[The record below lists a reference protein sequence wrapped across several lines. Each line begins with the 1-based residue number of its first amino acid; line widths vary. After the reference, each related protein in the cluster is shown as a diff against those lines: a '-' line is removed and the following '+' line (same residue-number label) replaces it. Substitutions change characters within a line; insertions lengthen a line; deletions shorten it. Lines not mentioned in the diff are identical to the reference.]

1 MPTIALISTSD
12 TDLLSARSSGCDY
25 IVANPARSS
34 ASELNDI
41 VCDADIA
48 IVRMLGAVQD
58 LWEGFNE
65 LRGGT
70 TPLVVLGGEQ
80 TPNPPLMEQS
90 TIAAG
95 AVHTAHRYLAN
106 GGAQNLTSLH
116 AFLADTVLLSGDVFD
131 DPVEIP
137 AWGTLGEPTT
147 REAHPE
153 TPRVGVLFYRA
164 QYAAGNTAYVEELVS
179 ALNSG
184 EGYGEAIYV
193 SSLREAPEDLLAH
206 LSTFDTLVVTV
217 LASGGRTPQNV
228 AAGGDDDAWDVA
240 NLAALNVPIIQGLC
254 LTWGQEAWAASN
266 EGMSPLDVANQVAIP
281 EFDGRIIGPVFSV
294 KEIDTDGLPRYV
306 PIPERCQRLAGLA
319 LAHAKLSHIDVA
331 DRKIAIVLTAF
342 PTKNARIGNAVG
354 LDTPHSL
361 IRLLRTMREQGYDM
375 GEPGDIPGTGPLEPV
390 DGEHPD
396 TTAGNALIHGLIA
409 AGGQDENWLTQA
421 QIQGQPI
428 KIPAATY
435 KEWLK
440 DVDPELVGLM
450 TTAWGEAPGEVF
462 VDTVT
467 DPDGEIYGAAI
478 RAGNTVLMVQPPR
491 GFGENPIAIYHDP
504 DIAPTHHYL
513 AVYLWLQ
520 REFCADAIIHMG
532 KHGNLEWLPGKSI
545 ALSSSCG
552 PDATLG
558 NIPLIYPFIVNDPGE
573 GTQAKRRGHACVID
587 HMVPPMTRAETYGDM
602 MRLEQLLDEYAQV
615 SVLDPAKL
623 AALQTEVWTLVEAS
637 KMNHDLGLESKPE
650 TDDGFD
656 MLMQQIDG
664 WLCEVKD
671 SQIRDGLHIMGDG
684 LDGDARVDFVL
695 SMLRA
700 EQMFAG
706 QEAAV
711 PGLRTALGL
720 VENGSERRDV
730 DAAEGVARAL
740 VVGLDQAE
748 WQTASV
754 STVVKDT
761 LEHHSKTFD
770 VDAVDIAGVEASLRF
785 ACDELVPR
793 LAKVTDEIDHT
804 LKALDGGY
812 IPAGPS
818 GSPLRGL
825 VNVLPTG
832 RNFYS
837 VDPRAIPTKLAWETG
852 RHLAESLV
860 DRYRKDTGE
869 YPTSVGLSVWGTSAM
884 RTSGDDIAEVLAL
897 LGVRP
902 VWDNASRRVTG
913 LEIMS
918 LEELGR
924 PRIDVT
930 VRISGFFR
938 DAFPHA
944 VNLIDDAVQRVAELD
959 EPADQNFVRKH
970 VETDVAEHGD
980 RRRAT
985 ARVFGSK
992 PGTYGAGMLQVI
1004 EAGNWRSDED
1014 LAEVYATWGGFAYGR
1029 DLGGVAARQDM
1040 ETAYARI
1047 KVAAKNTDTHE
1058 HDIADSDDYFQF
1070 HGGMIATVRALSG
1083 SSPKSYIGDSTRP
1096 DSVKT
1101 RSLQEETARVFRARV
1116 VNPRWMSAMR
1126 RHGYKGAF
1134 EMAATVDYLFGFDAT
1149 AGVVHDWMYEKL
1161 TEEYVLNAENQEFMR
1176 QANPWALGGII
1187 ERLQEA
1193 VDRGL
1198 WENPDADL
1206 VQQMRDVYVDIEGDM
1221 EERAAGE

>member
-1 MPTIALISTSD
+1 MPTIALISMSD

-25 IVANPARSS
+25 QVANPARSS
-34 ASELNDI
+34 DTELTSLVEN
-41 VCDADIA
+41 ADIA
-48 IVRMLGAVQD
+48 VVRILGSVQD
-58 LWEGFNE
+58 LWEGFSD
-65 LRGGT
+65 LRHGT

-95 AVHTAHRYLAN
+95 AVHTAHQYLAH
-106 GGAQNLTSLH
+106 GGGENLAALH
-116 AFLADTVLLSGDVFD
+116 AFLSDTVLLTGDVFA

-137 AWGTLGEPTT
+137 SWGTLGT
-147 REAHPE
+147 RVDAGVHTG

-164 QYAAGNTAYVEELVS
+164 QFAAGNTAYVEELTA
-179 ALNSG
+179 ALNHVD
-184 EGYGEAIYV
+184 GYGEAIYV
-193 SSLREAPEDLLAH
+193 STLREAPEDLLEH
-206 LSTFDTLVVTV
+206 LATFDALVVTV

-228 AAGGDDDAWDVA
+228 AAGGDDDSWDVA
-240 NLAALNVPIIQGLC
+240 NLAALNIPIIQGLC
-254 LTWGQEAWAASN
+254 LTWGQSAWASST

-294 KEIDTDGLPRYV
+294 KEIDADGLPRYV
-306 PIPERCQRLAGLA
+306 PIAERCQRLAGLA
-319 LAHAKLSHIDVA
+319 LAHAKLKHIAVQ

-361 IRLLRTMREQGYDM
+361 IRLLRSLRTQGYDL
-375 GEPGDIPGTGPLEPV
+375 GEPGDIPGTGYVEPIE
-390 DGEHPD
+390 GEHPD

-428 KIPAATY
+428 KIPAARY

-440 DVDPELVGLM
+440 EVDPELVALM
-450 TTAWGEAPGEVF
+450 NTAWGPAPGEVF
-462 VDTVT
+462 VDTMT
-467 DPDGEIYGAAI
+467 DPEGEIYGAAI
-478 RAGNTVLMVQPPR
+478 RAGNLVLMVQPPR

-520 REFCADAIIHMG
+520 REFQADAIVHMG

-558 NIPLIYPFIVNDPGE
+558 NTPLIYPFIVNDPGE
-573 GTQAKRRGHACVID
+573 GTQAKRRAHACVID

-623 AALQTEVWTLVEAS
+623 AAVQTEVWTLVEAS
-637 KMNHDLGLESKPE
+637 KMNHDLGLESKPDS
-650 TDDGFD
+650 DDGFD

-684 LDGDARVDFVL
+684 LDGEARIDFVL

-706 QEAAV
+706 QESAV

-720 VENGSERRDV
+720 VENGSQRRDV
-730 DAAEGVARAL
+730 DAAESVARSL
-740 VVGLDQAE
+740 VVGLDAAG
-748 WQTASV
+748 WQTVEV
-754 STVVKDT
+754 STVVKDV
-761 LEHHSKTFD
+761 LAQYRETFD
-770 VDAVDIAGVEASLRF
+770 VDSVDIAGVEASLRF

-860 DRYRKDTGE
+860 DRYRSDTGE
-869 YPTSVGLSVWGTSAM
+869 YPASVGLSVWGTSAM

-902 VWDNASRRVTG
+902 TWDNASRRVTG
-913 LEIMS
+913 LEVIG

-944 VNLIDDAVQRVAELD
+944 VNLIDDAVQKVASLD
-959 EPADQNFVRKH
+959 EPSDQNFVKGH
-970 VETDVAEHGD
+970 VEQDIAQHGD
-980 RRRAT
+980 ARRAT

-1004 EAGNWRSDED
+1004 EAGNWRTDED

-1029 DLGGVAARQDM
+1029 DLGGTPARQDM

-1083 SSPKSYIGDSTRP
+1083 ASPKSYVGDSTRP

-1101 RSLQEETARVFRARV
+1101 RSLHEETARVFRARV

-1161 TEEYVLNAENQEFMR
+1161 TEEYVLNAQNQEFMR
-1176 QANPWALGGII
+1176 HANPWALGGII

-1193 VDRGL
+1193 VDRNL
-1198 WENPDADL
+1198 WESPDPAL
-1206 VQQMRDVYVDIEGDM
+1206 LQQMRDVYVDIEGDM